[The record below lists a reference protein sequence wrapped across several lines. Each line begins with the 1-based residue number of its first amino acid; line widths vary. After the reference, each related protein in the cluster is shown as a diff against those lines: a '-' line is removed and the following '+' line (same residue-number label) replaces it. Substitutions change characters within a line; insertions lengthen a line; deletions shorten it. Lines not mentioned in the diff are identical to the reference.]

1 MTVCGDSPIFFVR
14 ECAMVTVAFLCIS
27 RSATGMPTMFER
39 PKTTASLPSI
49 VTPLRSSSSIQP
61 CNNAKQSESRNNMDR
76 MVAIKQ
82 YLWRAGH
89 MEINIIERPGS
100 TTRRV
105 GFRIGELCNVQ
116 GMQSVH
122 IFLLTDAIEDCML
135 INMRRKGKLD

>member
-1 MTVCGDSPIFFVR
+1 MGTHRYSSFGSARWSQWRFSASVGALQGCLRCSSDPRRRLLCPRLSLHCGPVVRYSP
-14 ECAMVTVAFLCIS
+14 
-27 RSATGMPTMFER
+27 ATT
-39 PKTTASLPSI
+39 
-49 VTPLRSSSSIQP
+49 Q
-61 CNNAKQSESRNNMDR
+61 KQSESINNMDR

-105 GFRIGELCNVQ
+105 GFRVGELCNVQ